1 MKDMN
6 KHILKLTKK
15 VSKTRPV
22 LNSVNYDS
30 ETNTINITDSMRLI
44 SIKSEEKIVNTF
56 NIDPTSM
63 MIKNIDYP
71 NVQRLIPSKK
81 EDHFEVLMSID
92 HKSVTS
98 LLKTNKKSY
107 SKIVIKD
114 KCLVLIFDNNGIEI
128 PITLGET
135 EEDSKDIGYFNNE
148 FLCDLF
154 DFIKD
159 ADYLNKTVKIN
170 HISTLKQLAL
180 SFDDEY
186 TYLITPVRI

>member
-1 MKDMN
+1 MKNMN

-15 VSKTRPV
+15 VSKTRPI

-30 ETNTINITDSMRLI
+30 ETNTINVTDSMRLI
-44 SIKSEEKIVNTF
+44 SIKSEEKINNTF

-63 MIKNIDYP
+63 MNKNIDYP
-71 NVQRLIPSKK
+71 NVHRLIPSKQ
-81 EDHFEVLMSID
+81 EDYFEVLMSID

-107 SKIVIKD
+107 SKILIKD
-114 KCLVLIFDNNGIEI
+114 EYLVLAFDNNGIEI
-128 PITLGET
+128 PITLGKT
-135 EEDSKDIGYFNNE
+135 EESSKDIGYFNNE

-159 ADYLNKTVKIN
+159 ADYLNKTVKMN
-170 HISTLKQLAL
+170 HINTLKPLAL
-180 SFDDEY
+180 SFDEEY
-186 TYLITPVRI
+186 IYLITPVRV